1 MALELWACKMC
12 VDRGTGIQGKNT
24 RFPLRICEKG
34 SKGKI
39 FMKII
44 SRISFSLV
52 RWQ

>member
-1 MALELWACKMC
+1 MC
-12 VDRGTGIQGKNT
+12 VDRGTGIQGKNA

-34 SKGKI
+34 SEGKI

-44 SRISFSLV
+44 DGISFSLA